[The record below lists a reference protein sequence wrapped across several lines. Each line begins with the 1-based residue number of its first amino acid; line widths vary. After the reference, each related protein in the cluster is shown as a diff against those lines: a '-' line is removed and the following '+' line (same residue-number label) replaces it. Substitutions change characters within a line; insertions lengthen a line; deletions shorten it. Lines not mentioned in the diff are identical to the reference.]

1 MQDKILEALAGS
13 IDLADRFVKQQRE
26 VSEMLS
32 GIDMNSKD
40 INPELKRLHDEA
52 LIKVGAANSDLDRVR
67 EDLKKFDI

>member
-26 VSEMLS
+26 VSEILS

-40 INPELKRLHDEA
+40 VNPELKRLHDEA
-52 LIKVGAANSDLDRVR
+52 LAKVGAANSDLDRVR
-67 EDLKKFDI
+67 EDLKKFDL